1 MSTAAPRTTTKADD
15 HTEPPPPPASS
26 STKPD
31 DANGSAAAA
40 AATGGG
46 AAAAALSAA
55 TADTAVDSDIVIPV
69 VVSEASR
76 DYAKLFL
83 DERPAPGTPFAEAVA
98 RGREFCVTA
107 ARRVGGLVVS
117 LRRIEELALLSLDG
131 QSSFQVRVYLP
142 TLFDDGEQQQQR
154 GKLGVV
160 LYAHGGGTIMGCL
173 PSYDAICRRL
183 AKSSGAAV
191 VSVGYRLAPEHPYPA
206 ALDDCEAAYRWMVS
220 TLATTLYP
228 GLLDPER
235 AALVG
240 DSAGGHLM
248 AVLAVRLQRR
258 GDLPSPLRPKAA
270 VLIYP
275 CLDFTLTCASH
286 QKYGGCSHLKPESMA
301 NMLKAYLAVPGGG
314 GGGGGGEPGGQWRE
328 ELLTHPE
335 VSALFVP
342 ADRVAA
348 TFPPTLLLSAECDP
362 IVDDA
367 AAFEAKLTAAGVP
380 VRRVVYPSVIHGC
393 WSGWDLFPEA
403 AAMQQEACRWL
414 REQGVVDGSAVM

>member
-1 MSTAAPRTTTKADD
+1 MSTAAPRTTKADD
-15 HTEPPPPPASS
+15 DSEP
-26 STKPD
+26 
-31 DANGSAAAA
+31 AA

-46 AAAAALSAA
+46 GAAAAPGAA
-55 TADTAVDSDIVIPV
+55 TADTDVDSDIVIPSVV

-83 DERPAPGTPFAEAVA
+83 DERPAPGMPFAEAVA

-107 ARRVGGLVVS
+107 ARRVGGPIVS

-142 TLFDDGEQQQQR
+142 TLLDDGEQQQQQQQQQQR

-220 TLATTLYP
+220 TLPTALYP

-348 TFPPTLLLSAECDP
+348 AFPPTLLLSAECDP